1 LIAADVAEKAFGL
14 GLVASAFLFGFR
26 HGIDWDHIA
35 AITDIAGSQDDR
47 RSAMFFGT
55 LYALGHALVVFV
67 IGTAA
72 VVLGERL
79 PEGVDAVMG
88 RIVGVTLVIL
98 GVFVIASLIRHG
110 REFRLRSRW
119 MLIFAGARRLYLR
132 FRRETPPDPDRR
144 HELEPVHSHPGGGEA
159 SLAMEEDLP
168 VSEWHHGHHGRP
180 GHHHHKHPEPDDP
193 FMNYGRGTAFV
204 VGMIHGIGAET
215 PTQLVLFLSLAGA
228 SGRVVGLVG
237 LVAFIVGLLASNS
250 LITFGSAVGFLKASE
265 NWKAYVTIAVLT
277 AAFSLVIGVLFILG
291 TDSVLPAFFGG

>member
-1 LIAADVAEKAFGL
+1 
-14 GLVASAFLFGFR
+14 
-26 HGIDWDHIA
+26 
-35 AITDIAGSQDDR
+35 
-47 RSAMFFGT
+47 
-55 LYALGHALVVFV
+55 
-67 IGTAA
+67 
-72 VVLGERL
+72 
-79 PEGVDAVMG
+79 
-88 RIVGVTLVIL
+88 VIL

-132 FRRETPPDPDRR
+132 FRREKLSDPDRQ

-159 SLAMEEDLP
+159 SLAMQEDLP

-228 SGRVVGLVG
+228 SGRVVGEVG
-237 LVAFIVGLLASNS
+237 LVAFIVGLLVSNS

-291 TDSVLPAFFGG
+291 ADSVLPAFFGG